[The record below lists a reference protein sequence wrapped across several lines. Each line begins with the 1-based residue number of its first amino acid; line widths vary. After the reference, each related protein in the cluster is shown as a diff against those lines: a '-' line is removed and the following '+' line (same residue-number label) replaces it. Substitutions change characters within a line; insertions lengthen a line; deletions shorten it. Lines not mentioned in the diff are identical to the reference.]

1 MIPARRKNTMNLIT
15 LDLGNNETASAGVI
29 SEKNGTFTAVTF
41 SASKNFK
48 TLAGAR
54 RWLARRGFATI
65 ER

>member
-1 MIPARRKNTMNLIT
+1 MNLIT

-54 RWLARRGFATI
+54 RWLARRGFTTI

>member
-1 MIPARRKNTMNLIT
+1 MTPTERKTTMNLIT

-29 SEKNGTFTAVTF
+29 AEKNGTFTAVTF

-54 RWLARRGFATI
+54 RWLARRGFTTI